1 MKKIRTWREDWKQR
15 GESGAAATEF
25 AIVLPVFLALLF
37 GIIQFGSVLFL
48 HNNMVNAA
56 RETARRMA
64 VDESF
69 DSTQG
74 EAYAQNYLA
83 NWSMTFTVNATAPTP
98 PATGDIDVQISVAAA
113 DATLV
118 NFPLTWPGTL
128 VAQATMR
135 PEW

>member
-1 MKKIRTWREDWKQR
+1 MNKLQAWREDWKRR
-15 GESGAAATEF
+15 GESGAAAAEF
-25 AIVLPVFLALLF
+25 AIILPVFLALLF

-56 RETARRMA
+56 REAARRMA

-83 NWSMTFTVNATAPTP
+83 GWSMTFTVNATAPTP
-98 PATGDIDVQISVAAA
+98 PATGDIAVQISVPAA